1 MTILELT
8 RRERKK
14 EETKERIFNAALK
27 LFKTKG
33 FEVTTIDDIT
43 EKADVAKGT
52 FFNYFPKKEAVL
64 SYLSEQWL
72 EEAEDNV
79 GAVLATGAP
88 DRERIIGAF
97 VHVAR
102 FYEEDRAFSR
112 HVLRSW
118 MERAYDESDPV
129 CHRWHTLGV
138 NVVKEL
144 QARGILRS
152 DVDSARAEY
161 LLQSVYAGT
170 VAMWLQTEPA
180 PFALRAE
187 LRERLLLVI
196 DGLKGRKD

>member
-79 GAVLATGAP
+79 TAVLATGVP
-88 DRERIIGAF
+88 DHERMIGAF
-97 VHVAR
+97 VNVAR

-112 HVLRSW
+112 HVLQSW

-129 CHRWHTLGV
+129 CQRWHALGV
-138 NVVKEL
+138 TVVREL
-144 QARGILRS
+144 QSRGLLRG
-152 DVDSARAEY
+152 DVDPERVEY
-161 LLQSVYAGT
+161 ILQSVYAGAI
-170 VAMWLQTEPA
+170 AMWLQTEPA
-180 PFALRAE
+180 PYSLRTE
-187 LRERLLLVI
+187 LRDRLLLVI
-196 DGLKGRKD
+196 DGLKGRGA